1 MCVYVQNS
9 VHMYAYIYREREICM
24 YVCIYKYMCIYI
36 YTCAYTHVCIYMYTY
51 IDTCMCTYIYIHIC
65 WSYRWIICVK
75 CAIYLNTSPCTPF
88 NHMCALPTLCQTL
101 FLQAAEAISS
111 WKLAQSWFHVATSL
125 RAAMLAS
132 AHWSKSKNCRNQ
144 ENTTGWPSSILPSRV
159 FPNVCVCVRLHAVQ
173 HLLWTIDSRTIAS
186 LQTQHHKT
194 MFHATELAPQGP
206 SQCHSL
212 NFFAQTSER
221 LPCTVGL
228 ATVLHTRD
236 RCCLKTECVVP
247 KQNQKQNR
255 QPDSWLTW
263 LADFLGS
270 T

>member
-1 MCVYVQNS
+1 MCACMCVCMYTIYIHIHMS
-9 VHMYAYIYREREICM
+9 VYIY
-24 YVCIYKYMCIYI
+24 V
-36 YTCAYTHVCIYMYTY
+36 YTHVCVHI
-51 IDTCMCTYIYIHIC
+51 IYIHIC
-65 WSYRWIICVK
+65 WSYRWFIWCVK

-159 FPNVCVCVRLHAVQ
+159 FANVCVCLHAVQ

-194 MFHATELAPQGP
+194 MFHATELASHCP

-228 ATVLHTRD
+228 ATLLHTRD
-236 RCCLKTECVVP
+236 SCCLKAVCVVP

-255 QPDSWLTW
+255 KPDSWLTWLTW

>member
-1 MCVYVQNS
+1 
-9 VHMYAYIYREREICM
+9 
-24 YVCIYKYMCIYI
+24 
-36 YTCAYTHVCIYMYTY
+36 
-51 IDTCMCTYIYIHIC
+51 
-65 WSYRWIICVK
+65 
-75 CAIYLNTSPCTPF
+75 
-88 NHMCALPTLCQTL
+88 MCALPTLCQTL

-159 FPNVCVCVRLHAVQ
+159 FANVCVCLHAVQ

-194 MFHATELAPQGP
+194 MFHATELASHGP

-228 ATVLHTRD
+228 ATLLHTRD
-236 RCCLKTECVVP
+236 SCCLKAVCVVP

-255 QPDSWLTW
+255 KPDSWLTWLTW